1 MPPVPSPKARVRPL
15 LCLCLALLVGCSGIA
30 VRKAA
35 KAPDLH
41 DASQAAALSKCI
53 AAAQRVGRLDP
64 RQELR
69 LPAGDGGAFTLSVV
83 HAGFPWKDEEFG
95 PLLPCDDYE
104 VEGLQNQHHA
114 YGLGVPLIAV
124 RAADA

>member
-1 MPPVPSPKARVRPL
+1 
-15 LCLCLALLVGCSGIA
+15 LAPADPFDPHFRLAC
-30 VRKAA
+30 
-35 KAPDLH
+35 DLYN
-41 DASQAAALSKCI
+41 AALSKCI

-114 YGLGVPLIAV
+114 YGLGVPLVAV
-124 RAADA
+124 RAADAAPPEHKYYPKNVSFPVTAFFRFE